1 MKHNFLF
8 IGDLGHVTS
17 AVNPEVEEG
26 DCRYLPA
33 ELLQDNYKHLPKA
46 DIFALGMSMFE
57 VVSIF
62 IRLLHLTFEL
72 SPKISV
78 LFPFYHF
85 SKFYW
90 AVHK

>member
-1 MKHNFLF
+1 M
-8 IGDLGHVTS
+8 TS

-62 IRLLHLTFEL
+62 ICLLDL
-72 SPKISV
+72 I
-78 LFPFYHF
+78 
-85 SKFYW
+85 
-90 AVHK
+90 